1 MKIDKD
7 LINACIDGDRKS
19 QSKLYEL
26 SFSSLMNISYRYQKN
41 RSDAVALVNQC
52 FLKILLGLKNFDNT
66 NGVKSYFSW
75 IHKIMIH
82 SAIDEIRKNKKQND
96 FHVSIENESHLE
108 QLSKEEFNLIEST
121 IEEETL
127 QEMLNNLSEIQKNV
141 FNLFAID
148 GFKHVEISEALSIS
162 IENSKWHLMQAR
174 KKLQSLL
181 KEELEK
187 QRINGHG

>member
-1 MKIDKD
+1 MEIDKD
-7 LINACIDGDRKS
+7 MLNACIDGDRKS

-26 SFSSLMNISYRYQKN
+26 SFSSLMNISYRYRIN
-41 RSDAVALVNQC
+41 RDDAVALVNQS
-52 FLKILLGLKNFDNT
+52 FLKILLGLKTFNNT

-75 IHKIMIH
+75 IQKIMMH
-82 SAIDEIRKNKKQND
+82 TVIDEIRKNKKQNE
-96 FHVSIENESHLE
+96 IEIITDNNEYLE
-108 QLSKEEFNLIEST
+108 YLSKEEFNLIDEE

-127 QEMLNNLSEIQKNV
+127 QEMLNNLSEIQRNV

-148 GFKHVEISEALSIS
+148 GYKHKEISEALSMS

-181 KEELEK
+181 SEQLKN
-187 QRINGHG
+187 QRMKHHG